1 LGIRGEDHLW
11 IQQALNVPFDT
22 EHLIPTDDTYTTI
35 NLHKSVFPKHTFVG
49 WYYIGAEFDEQIKSI
64 FAKTE
69 LAPRLSVILHLDMTL
84 PSHEISSNKGWNLF
98 TFEDSTWKHCPF
110 TISPSSYQNLSC
122 LKELSLVSIEGPEG
136 RK

>member
-1 LGIRGEDHLW
+1 MGIRGEGRLW

-22 EHLIPTDDTYTTI
+22 ENLIPIDDTYTAI

-49 WYYIGAEFDEQIKSI
+49 WYYIGAEFDGQIKSI

-69 LAPRLSVILHLDMTL
+69 MAPRLSVILHFDVTL
-84 PSHEISSNKGWNLF
+84 PSHDISSEKGWNLF
-98 TFEDSTWKHCPF
+98 TFEDSTWKCCPF
-110 TISPSSYQNLSC
+110 TITPSDCQNLSC
-122 LKELSLVSIEGPEG
+122 LKELSLIPIEGPEG